1 MTMDP
6 YTHRLTLQGPTGQRD
21 IDLSIGSLIIGRQVG
36 CDLVLEDTLISRR
49 HARLDCSAMDCTIT
63 DLNSSNGTRVNGE
76 RLVPDLPRLLAP
88 GEIIQVGAYS
98 LTYQQTPLTEPAP
111 EPPPPAVEDKPKVE
125 PKPKPAPEQ
134 PIEEKLPVKP
144 PKKTTPAR
152 EEPPAQ
158 PPPPPKKARPQAPPP
173 APGPVPPGMEMR
185 STRLIQYLPDI
196 YHTDFMARF
205 LGIFEA
211 TSTPIEWTIDNFD
224 LFLSPASAPPGFLP
238 WLANWFNIPL
248 DASWTEEK
256 RRILLA
262 EAHEIYARLGTR
274 WSLCRI
280 LEIYTG
286 VTPEIDDTAKDLEPH
301 SFRVRLPIKPGQV
314 NQTLV
319 ERLINSHKPAYTTYT
334 LEFK

>member
-1 MTMDP
+1 MDT
-6 YTHRLTLQGPTGQRD
+6 YTHRITLQGPTGQRD
-21 IDLSIGSLIIGRQVG
+21 IELTIGSLIIGRQMG

-88 GEIIQVGAYS
+88 GEVVQVGAFS
-98 LTYQQTPLTEPAP
+98 LTYQQIPLSEPAP
-111 EPPPPAVEDKPKVE
+111 EPPPPVVQDKPKVE
-125 PKPKPAPEQ
+125 PKIESKPEPVPE
-134 PIEEKLPVKP
+134 PPVEEKPPVKP
-144 PKKTTPAR
+144 PKKTAPAR

-158 PPPPPKKARPQAPPP
+158 PPPPPKKARTQAPPP

-205 LGIFEA
+205 LGIFES

-248 DASWTEEK
+248 DASWTEDK
-256 RRILLA
+256 APPAAYRSPR
-262 EAHEIYARLGTR
+262 
-274 WSLCRI
+274 
-280 LEIYTG
+280 
-286 VTPEIDDTAKDLEPH
+286 DLRPAGYPLVIVPH
-301 SFRVRLPIKPGQV
+301 SRNLHGGHPRNRRYLQKPGAAFV
-314 NQTLV
+314 SGSPTDQTRSGESNFGRKV
-319 ERLINSHKPAYTTYT
+319 D
-334 LEFK
+334 